1 MNMMNLNILK
11 CESGEEIM
19 EAIRLNVVF
28 SMGII

>member
-11 CESGEEIM
+11 CESREEIM
-19 EAIRLNVVF
+19 EGIRLNVVF